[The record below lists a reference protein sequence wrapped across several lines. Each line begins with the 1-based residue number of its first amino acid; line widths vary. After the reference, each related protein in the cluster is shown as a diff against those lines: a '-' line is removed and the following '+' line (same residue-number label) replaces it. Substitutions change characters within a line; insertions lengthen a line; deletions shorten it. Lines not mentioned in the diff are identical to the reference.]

1 MRIQH
6 NIAAL
11 NTFNALSYQNSKMKS
26 SIEKLSTGFAINR
39 AGDNAAGLAISEKM
53 RGKIRG
59 LDQASRNI
67 QDGISLIQTAESALK
82 EVHSL
87 LQRGREISI
96 QAANDTNNN
105 DDKAALQNE
114 IEQILDE
121 IDGISHRTEFNTVKL
136 LRGGGMLPPSGF
148 GPSANPASD
157 TSMETKEELV
167 NALKN
172 HMLSAPETLIK
183 NAFGIDAPAGTDIEI
198 KFENDSP
205 GGTVAWVTSYVPS
218 DGKAYGFS
226 MTIDEA
232 DFLTG
237 QNLWISKDRIIAHEM
252 THAMMAASGINWN
265 DSATPVWFKEGTAE
279 YLAGADERLSGSIS
293 ILGSEQRVVDSI
305 SASES
310 SSHFYSASYAAVK
323 YLDDKIKD
331 TSGGS
336 KSIKD
341 LMGILADGGLKT
353 LDTALQELDPTLF
366 NGGVT
371 GFIQDFKENGANFIQ
386 MNLDLTDDGV
396 GSILGESLNDI
407 DVIPDG
413 DGVTLSKDPLGNFD
427 VVWSSSTNTTTSSSA
442 YVTISANT
450 FDIDGILK
458 IQVGA
463 NNNQT
468 MNIHLNKVTSDAL
481 GLAGADVKVLAD
493 TAISQFDKAIETI
506 SSERSRLGAYQNR
519 LEHAYNNNTNAS
531 NNLQAAESRIRD
543 VNMAKEMM
551 TFTKQE
557 ILSQAANAMLS
568 QVNQQPQRVL
578 QLIS

>member
-6 NIAAL
+6 NISAL
-11 NTFNALSYQNSKMKS
+11 NTWSSLSFQNNKMQS
-26 SIEKLSTGFAINR
+26 SMEKLSTGFAINR

-53 RGKIRG
+53 RGQIRG

-67 QDGISLIQTAESALK
+67 QDGISLIQTAEGALQ

-96 QAANDTNNN
+96 QAANDTNT
-105 DDKAALQNE
+105 DEDKAALQNE

-121 IDGISHRTEFNTVKL
+121 IDGISHRTEFNTIKL

-148 GPSANPASD
+148 GPPSNPASD
-157 TSMETKEELV
+157 TPMATKEELV

-172 HMLSAPETLIK
+172 YMLSTPESQIK
-183 NAFGIDAPAGTDIEI
+183 SAFGIDAPAGTNIEI
-198 KFENDSP
+198 KFQNDSP
-205 GGTVAWVTSYVPS
+205 GGRVAWVTSHVPS

-237 QNLWISKDRIIAHEM
+237 HNLWISKDRIIAHEM

-265 DSATPVWFKEGTAE
+265 DSATPTWFKEGAAE

-293 ILGSEQRVVDSI
+293 ILGSEQSVVNAI
-305 SASES
+305 SASED

-331 TSGGS
+331 ASSGS

-353 LDTALQELDPTLF
+353 LDTALKELDPVIF
-366 NGGVT
+366 DEGVT
-371 GFIQDFKENGANFIQ
+371 GFIQDFKENGASFIQ
-386 MNLDLTDDGV
+386 NELDLTDDGV
-396 GSILGESLNDI
+396 GSILGESLDDI
-407 DVIPDG
+407 NVIADG
-413 DGVTLSKDPLGNFD
+413 DGTSLSEDPLGNFN
-427 VVWSSSTNTTTSSSA
+427 VVWSSSTNNTPISSA
-442 YVTISANT
+442 YVAISANT
-450 FDIDGILK
+450 FDIDGTLK

-463 NNNQT
+463 NSNQT
-468 MNIHLNKVTSDAL
+468 MDIRLNKVTSDAL
-481 GLAGADVKVLAD
+481 GLAGTDVKILAG
-493 TAISQFDKAIETI
+493 TAISQFNKAIETV

-519 LEHAYNNNTNAS
+519 LEHAYNNTTNSS

-543 VNMAKEMM
+543 VDTAKEMM
-551 TFTKQE
+551 IFTKHQ
-557 ILSQAANAMLS
+557 ILSQAANSMLS
-568 QVNQQPQRVL
+568 QATQQPQRVL